1 MFNRWAAPQPGTWKI
16 NVDGAFWEE
25 RKGAWGFVVRGDQ
38 GNAVIAGAGSLNVV
52 MDALCSEAHA
62 CIAGLQA
69 AADQGM
75 QNIVLETDSQTLMKA
90 LLSGEY
96 DRSHGGVLFREAKFI
111 MDTMFGSAE
120 VAFVPRSC
128 NYAAHEVA
136 RGRSRDPDH
145 PVFWM
150 NPLPYFVNDILA
162 RDSTEPGAS

>member
-111 MDTMFGSAE
+111 MSTMFNSGTAVHASRLCKK
-120 VAFVPRSC
+120 V
-128 NYAAHEVA
+128 AHE
-136 RGRSRDPDH
+136 
-145 PVFWM
+145 
-150 NPLPYFVNDILA
+150 LA
-162 RDSTEPGAS
+162 RVGRNGHLEHPAL